1 MTVTLE
7 KPTPVGSPEP
17 APSWR
22 ERMQP
27 LVTPRGGWGV
37 TLLITVIAGF
47 LRFYRLREPS
57 TTLEKGKLVGPGD
70 IFDEV
75 YYACDAHNLLKHGVE
90 RASEAGSAFCTAQ
103 SNGAF
108 VVHPP
113 LGKWMIALGE
123 QLFGFNTL
131 GWRFSSAL
139 FGTLTV
145 LLVVRI
151 GRRMTGSSV
160 LGGLAGLLLA
170 LDGLHFVQSRVAM
183 VDVFLCFWVV
193 AAFAAALVD
202 RDQIRQRLSLADEE
216 QLHEGGALG
225 WRPWR
230 LVTGLCFAGAISTK
244 WSAAFPVLVLLVLIV
259 FWEAGARRTAG
270 IRAPWRVTLRKTTVP
285 TIAVLLVLPIALYVA
300 SWTGWFLS
308 TEGYHR
314 HWATDDGRTT
324 SFGFFPDALRSWW
337 HYHWEIYHFHQTLAA
352 SHPYQ
357 SHPLSWPF
365 LGRPV
370 SYYYPAGIT
379 TGTYGCQVTAC
390 SREVL
395 AIGTP
400 AIWWMMIPATIGLT
414 ARWIAKRDWRAASLL
429 LMFLVSILAWIPSDL
444 KHRTMFLF
452 YALPSIPFLCLGLA
466 LIAGWLL
473 GQTGTFRRAAASAGI
488 GTYVSLVVVNFAYL
502 YPVLAA
508 QTISSSSWLSRMWF
522 RSWV

>member
-7 KPTPVGSPEP
+7 KPTPSGSPAL
-17 APSWR
+17 APTWR

-27 LVTPRGGWGV
+27 LVTPRGGWGI

-47 LRFYRLREPS
+47 LRFVRLDIPAS
-57 TTLEKGKLVGPGD
+57 TLTDGRVEGPGD

-75 YYACDAHNLLKHGVE
+75 YYACDAHNLIQHGVE
-90 RASEAGSAFCTAQ
+90 RASATGGAFCHAQ
-103 SNGAF
+103 ANGAF

-113 LGKWMIALGE
+113 LGKWLIGLGE
-123 QLFGFNTL
+123 QAFGFNTF
-131 GWRFSSAL
+131 GWRFASAL

-183 VDVFLCFWVV
+183 VDIFLCFWVV
-193 AAFAAALVD
+193 AAFSAAIVD
-202 RDQIRQRLSLADEE
+202 RDQIRERLSRATDED
-216 QLHEGGALG
+216 LWSGGALG

-230 LVTGLCFAGAISTK
+230 LVTGVCFAGAISTK
-244 WSAAFPVLVLLVLIV
+244 WSGLFPVAVLMVLML

-270 IRAPWRVTLRKTTVP
+270 IRAPWRVTLRRTTIPFLATLV
-285 TIAVLLVLPIALYVA
+285 VLPVALYVA

-308 TEGYHR
+308 SEGYDR
-314 HWATDDGRTT
+314 MWAHGRTT
-324 SFGFFPDALRSWW
+324 DFGVIPEAVRSWW
-337 HYHWEIYHFHQTLAA
+337 HYHWEIYNFHNTLDAK
-352 SHPYQ
+352 HPYQ

-370 SYYYPAGIT
+370 SYYYPPGIT
-379 TGTYGCQVTAC
+379 SGTYGCQVASC

-400 AIWWMMIPATIGLT
+400 AIWWLMIPATFGLT

-444 KHRTMFLF
+444 KSRTMFLF

-466 LIAGWLL
+466 LLAGWVL
-473 GQTGTFRRAAASAGI
+473 GRAGTLRRTFAAAGV
-488 GTYVSLVVVNFAYL
+488 GTYTALVVLNFAYL

-508 QTISSSSWLSRMWF
+508 QTLPYGSWLKRMWF
-522 RSWV
+522 RSWI